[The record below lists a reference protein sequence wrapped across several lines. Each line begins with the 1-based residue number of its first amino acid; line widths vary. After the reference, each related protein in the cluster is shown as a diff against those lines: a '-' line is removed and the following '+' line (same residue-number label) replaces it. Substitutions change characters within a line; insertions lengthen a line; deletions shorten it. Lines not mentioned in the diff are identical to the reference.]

1 MDIPNATATRN
12 GAREDKLITIM
23 INSVIGTYGHGTE
36 NDFVL
41 VFDPA
46 DEISITTAQTA
57 AICNRESGI
66 GADGLIRI
74 TKRDEKWF
82 MDYRNADGSLA
93 EMCGNG
99 IRVMARYLVERGHQP
114 EGIFAIN
121 TRDGIKHLR
130 VPMVDDISVN
140 MGKVSDENEE
150 ITAAVEGKI
159 WNGYNINVG
168 NPHAVVFVEKIED
181 VGSLKDAPVVRP
193 KDAYPDG
200 VNVEFVEIMPNHEAK
215 MRVHERGSGE
225 TKSCGTG
232 TCAVALAATMQMK
245 ENLPARWV
253 IYPPGG
259 RLVVDIDP
267 HSNATLTGPA
277 LLISDHDLTPFL
289 QDA

>member
-12 GAREDKLITIM
+12 CAREDKLNSIM
-23 INSVIGTYGHGTE
+23 IDNVIGTYGHGTE

-82 MDYRNADGSLA
+82 MDYRNSDGSLA

-159 WNGYNINVG
+159 WNGFNINVG

-193 KDAYPDG
+193 KDAYPEG

-232 TCAVALAATMQMK
+232 TCAVALAANMQMK